1 MRHTSEMTFGVC
13 EVGVPRK
20 GLNYETDPPDSRG
33 MYFAVTT
40 CMCVYIYARR
50 TCDLSNA

>member
-20 GLNYETDPPDSRG
+20 GLNYETDPPDSPG

-40 CMCVYIYARR
+40 RVCMCIYATCAYIY
-50 TCDLSNA
+50 TT